1 VALPIE
7 IDPCPIV
14 DVVADLR
21 FKTTLPDAVAIG
33 LAYQNLTQRFPK
45 VVPLP
50 VVQVPDELVQLN
62 PALAYRPQF
71 RFESEDFVALL
82 GPNIFAVGV
91 NGPYPRWNA
100 TRKGFNE
107 VISLFRSTSIV
118 ETLHR
123 FGLKYVNFFPGN
135 VLPELELMLAIRGAQ
150 VPGEGTFIKTI
161 VPASSFKIQLQV
173 HNEAKITSQSP
184 KLLITRNLPG
194 TIIELDCYQDYPPSK
209 DEFLKNIEQNLEA
222 AHTQEKELFFRL
234 LKDEFL
240 QTLHPRYQ

>member
-135 VLPELELMLAIRGAQ
+135 VLPELELM
-150 VPGEGTFIKTI
+150 
-161 VPASSFKIQLQV
+161 
-173 HNEAKITSQSP
+173 HSP
-184 KLLITRNLPG
+184 
-194 TIIELDCYQDYPPSK
+194 
-209 DEFLKNIEQNLEA
+209 
-222 AHTQEKELFFRL
+222 
-234 LKDEFL
+234 
-240 QTLHPRYQ
+240 